1 MNSPLLRLPPLDPLR
16 GFLCAARHLSFTL
29 AAEELCLSQSAISRQ
44 VQTLESALGVKLFVR
59 GTRSLALTEAG
70 ERLAERSAVWLSEYG
85 QLAAR
90 LQRPQRPTVNIT
102 ASVGISALWLLPQLR
117 DFQAMHPDIDVRIS
131 TTNRVVD
138 LLHEDLDLAL
148 RYCADRDAP
157 ADAWRLFGETI
168 IPVAHP
174 SVAEGLTLDE
184 HTLPGQV
191 LLDYEGV
198 GYPWLSWS
206 HWLAA
211 EGLEDVEPRSR
222 VRFSHYDQAIQAAM
236 SGQGIAIGREET
248 IRPLIEE
255 GRLTTVGCGR
265 KGVEGRSTW
274 LVPAPGPMRDEV
286 ALFADWIRQV
296 AVEQSGA
303 QGEPGLNI
311 DAPVP

>member
-1 MNSPLLRLPPLDPLR
+1 MNSALLRLPPLDPLR

-44 VQTLESALGVKLFVR
+44 VQALESALGVKLFVR
-59 GTRSLALTEAG
+59 GTRSLSLTEAG
-70 ERLAERSAVWLSEYG
+70 ERLAERASVWLGEYG

-90 LQRPQRPTVNIT
+90 LQRPARPTVNIT

-117 DFQAMHPDIDVRIS
+117 DFQDTHPDIDVRIS

-138 LLHEDLDLAL
+138 LVHEDLDMAL

-157 ADAWRLFGETI
+157 AEAWRLFGETI

-174 SVAEGLTLDE
+174 SLAEGLVLDA
-184 HTLPGQV
+184 HSLPGQV
-191 LLDYEGV
+191 LLDYDGA

-211 EGLEDVEPRSR
+211 EGLEGIEPRSR

-248 IRPLIEE
+248 IKPLIEE

-274 LVPAPGPMRDEV
+274 LVPAPGPMRAEV
-286 ALFADWIRQV
+286 VLFVNWIRRVADGQANRQV
-296 AVEQSGA
+296 SS
-303 QGEPGLNI
+303 GLNI
-311 DAPVP
+311 GAEVP

>member
-1 MNSPLLRLPPLDPLR
+1 MSSPLLRLPPLDPLR
-16 GFLCAARHLSFTL
+16 GFVCAARHLSFTL

-44 VQTLESALGVKLFVR
+44 VQTLEAALGVKLFVR

-70 ERLAERSAVWLSEYG
+70 ERLAERASVWLNEYG

-90 LQRPQRPTVNIT
+90 VQRPQRPTVNIT

-117 DFQAMHPDIDVRIS
+117 DFQAAHPDIDVRIS

-138 LLHEDLDLAL
+138 LMHEDIDLAL

-157 ADAWRLFGETI
+157 VDADRLFGETI
-168 IPVAHP
+168 IPVTHP
-174 SVAEGLTLDE
+174 DVAKGLALNAS
-184 HTLPGQV
+184 TLPGQV
-191 LLDYEGV
+191 LLDYDGA

-211 EGLEDVEPRSR
+211 EGLDDVEPRSR

-248 IRPLIEE
+248 VGPLIEE
-255 GRLTTVGCGR
+255 GRLATVGCGR

-274 LVPAPGPMRDEV
+274 LVRAPGPMREEV
-286 ALFADWIRQV
+286 TLFADWIRRV
-296 AVEQSGA
+296 ANGQALRQS
-303 QGEPGLNI
+303 ESGLNI
-311 DAPVP
+311 GTRVP